1 MNSPDHERF
10 ERAYRRVWGALHRGD
25 EPGLSQHER
34 QLLHH
39 VPAAG
44 GVALTDLARHL
55 ALPKSTA
62 SVVVKD
68 LERRGFVRRRRDA
81 RDERR
86 LAIVLTAEGRRRVAA
101 DTVLEPRAA
110 GAGARR
116 ARQPAG
122 GRSCSTRS
130 RRLRTRPSGCRNV
143 WVLPMLLPLV
153 LLFIVVPIAEL
164 FVIIQVGQAIGV
176 WWTIA
181 ILIADSILGSMLM
194 RSQGRTAWRRFNDTR
209 RPAASRR
216 ARCSTAC
223 S

>member
-1 MNSPDHERF
+1 VNSPDHERF
-10 ERAYRRVWGALHRGD
+10 ERAYRRLWGALHRGD

-86 LAIVLTAEGRRRVAA
+86 LAIVLTAEGRRRVAG
-101 DTVLEPRAA
+101 DTVLEPKPLAQALDALAA
-110 GAGARR
+110 GRR
-116 ARQPAG
+116 AK
-122 GRSCSTRS
+122 
-130 RRLRTRPSGCRNV
+130 
-143 WVLPMLLPLV
+143 LL
-153 LLFIVVPIAEL
+153 
-164 FVIIQVGQAIGV
+164 
-176 WWTIA
+176 
-181 ILIADSILGSMLM
+181 DSIEAL
-194 RSQGRTAWRRFNDTR
+194 AD
-209 RPAASRR
+209 AAERLP
-216 ARCSTAC
+216 
-223 S
+223 